1 MAAINSQPIWTR
13 SNIHSHLDS
22 NPGQLHALW
31 LIRPSL
37 ALSLASR
44 TGRWHSLSLSLLI
57 SHTHSHTCTYIQT
70 QALLPRLI
78 ESLTNWETRTEM
90 SWATPTSFFFW
101 VTSSDVY
108 SHSLL
113 RKASEPYKKRDFFY
127 NRNELFSSHFHFPSQ
142 MISSHQALRHYKV
155 KIQPEWLAYSSS

>member
-57 SHTHSHTCTYIQT
+57 SHTRTPTHAHTYKHKLYCHGWSNPSQ
-70 QALLPRLI
+70 I
-78 ESLTNWETRTEM
+78 ERHAQK
-90 SWATPTSFFFW
+90 WATPTSFFFW

-113 RKASEPYKKRDFFY
+113 RKASEPYKKRFFC
-127 NRNELFSSHFHFPSQ
+127 NRNELFSSHFHLPSQ